1 LTRFVDVT
9 KKHDKIGDQFSEGIY
24 QGAQISDIQQQRIL
38 SFIEAGKKDGARLLY
53 GGTRHGQ
60 KGYFIKPTIFADVRP
75 IKHWPH
81 LVDN

>member
-1 LTRFVDVT
+1 MLR